1 MPKLI
6 EVLREIVVANRIL
19 AKEEVVDAFGHV
31 SARHPDRPDRY
42 LMSRSRSPELVTLDD
57 IMEFTLEGEPVGTG
71 SGKPYAERH
80 IHGAIFEARPD
91 VGSVVHNHS
100 EAVIPF
106 AVTDAPLRPLMHVT
120 GVIGEHVPVWDIAD
134 EFGDTNLLVTNMEQG
149 RSLAAGL
156 GDARVV
162 LMRSHGCAVV
172 GAGIREAVL
181 TAVYT
186 QVNARLQMQAMSLGK
201 VRYLSPGEIART
213 PETLIGPLAMERAWE
228 YLARRAM
235 ES

>member
-1 MPKLI
+1 MAKLI
-6 EVLREIVVANRIL
+6 EVLNDLVVANRIL
-19 AKEEVVDAFGHV
+19 AKEQVVDAFGHV
-31 SARHPDRPDRY
+31 SVRHPDHPDRY

-57 IMEFTLEGEPVGTG
+57 IMEFTLEGEPVGTVM
-71 SGKPYAERH
+71 GKPYAERH
-80 IHGAIFEARPD
+80 IHGAILEARPD

-106 AVTDAPLRPLMHVT
+106 TVTDMPLRPLMHVT
-120 GVIGEHVPVWDIAD
+120 GVIGNHVPVWDIAD
-134 EFGDTNLLVTNMEQG
+134 QFNDTNLLVTSIEQG

-156 GDARVV
+156 SDARVV
-162 LMRSHGCAVV
+162 LMRGHGCAVA
-172 GAGIREAVL
+172 GASIREAVL

-186 QVNARLQMQAMSLGK
+186 QVNARIQLQAMSLGA
-201 VRYLSPGEIART
+201 VRYLSPGEIRRT

-235 ES
+235 EV